1 MFATISTT
9 KKDILSRDFTRAKI
23 LHVSE
28 NGVDLS
34 PLGWNWA
41 ELHRLFI
48 LQVPTEIVLQK
59 TGNVKR
65 GPPPPPSGRLDSPE
79 RTNARP
85 SKKKGWKYDTG
96 IPQLY
101 RRGRDPKEIIKDF
114 YKLEDSMDNRLKSV
128 IRLQSGQVITLKGCS
143 RVSGNE

>member
-41 ELHRLFI
+41 ELHRFFI
-48 LQVPTEIVLQK
+48 LQVPTKFILQK
-59 TGNVKR
+59 TKSVKL
-65 GPPPPPSGRLDSPE
+65 GPLLPPD
-79 RTNARP
+79 AQ
-85 SKKKGWKYDTG
+85 KKRNGGWWYDTG

-114 YKLEDSMDNRLKSV
+114 YKLEDSMDNRLKVV

>member
-34 PLGWNWA
+34 PLGWSWA
-41 ELHRLFI
+41 DLHRFFI

-59 TGNVKR
+59 IGNVKR
-65 GPPPPPSGRLDSPE
+65 GPPPPSGRMNE
-79 RTNARP
+79 HVG
-85 SKKKGWKYDTG
+85 GWRYDTG

-101 RRGRDPKEIIKDF
+101 RRGCNPKEIIRDF
-114 YKLEDSMDNRLKSV
+114 FKLENSMENLV
-128 IRLQSGQVITLKGCS
+128 EICIRLQSGQVITLKGCS